1 MLWTNHRVM
10 DWLRSVD
17 LSEYAPNLRGSG
29 VHGALMVRYTLRYL
43 ETFITTTCHATSLDV
58 QMSFIRRN
66 VHSQSRVDASQV
78 HVEHHPPM
86 HGRMDSRAKDGQTHF
101 HRFTHSSMH
110 IFWGTGSQTHVTV
123 LETALHTH
131 GCTHSEAS
139 IRRRSCRH
147 TFICKFTDTC
157 HMTHFTDRKHIHRY
171 FRIHPQTPLTILQTA
186 PHVSHT
192 FTYIQKHTFIGV
204 QIHIHVVLKFITKEK
219 RDPSHHH
226 TFSYL
231 RTYVRTSHRHTIPCL
246 IFLDTLWKSLI
257 LQPPPDINFTPTTLY
272 VRLYWENGVQII
284 LTFLPKKSAPT
295 MDVS

>member
-29 VHGALMVRYTLRYL
+29 VHGALMVRYTLGYL
-43 ETFITTTCHATSLDV
+43 ETFITTTCRATSLDV

-171 FRIHPQTPLTILQTA
+171 FRIHPQIL
-186 PHVSHT
+186 SHT
-192 FTYIQKHTFIGV
+192 STDTPHYFTDSTTCITY
-204 QIHIHVVLKFITKEK
+204 IHIHSKTHIHRCPNSHTCCIKVHHEGKK
-219 RDPSHHH
+219 RPVSPSHI
-226 TFSYL
+226 FIL
-231 RTYVRTSHRHTIPCL
+231 TYVCTHITQTYHSMSDIPRYIVEVTHSSTPSRHKLYTNN
-246 IFLDTLWKSLI
+246 TLC
-257 LQPPPDINFTPTTLY
+257 
-272 VRLYWENGVQII
+272 
-284 LTFLPKKSAPT
+284 
-295 MDVS
+295 